1 MLVRIGIAAEWWGVS
16 ASTVRRWEKE
26 KRVRPD
32 CRTRGGHRRYSLARI
47 LGKNEKKRKRV
58 VLRYVRVSAT
68 KQKKELVNQRQKIES
83 YAEERGWQLKKIFA
97 DIASGM
103 NDQRKGL
110 QRLLN
115 AIATQQPYAVV
126 CTYEDRVARFGTR
139 VIKHYYQTFNT
150 KLVAIHQPLNQS
162 TEGKLVEDM
171 IALVT
176 SFAGRLHRQRRGK

>member
-1 MLVRIGIAAEWWGVS
+1 M
-16 ASTVRRWEKE
+16 
-26 KRVRPD
+26 
-32 CRTRGGHRRYSLARI
+32 
-47 LGKNEKKRKRV
+47 
-58 VLRYVRVSAT
+58 
-68 KQKKELVNQRQKIES
+68 
-83 YAEERGWQLKKIFA
+83 KKIFA

-110 QRLLN
+110 KRLLN
-115 AIATQQPYAVV
+115 AIATQQPYAVI

-139 VIKHYYQTFNT
+139 VIKHYCQTFNT

-162 TEGKLVEDM
+162 AEGKLVKDM